1 MKRTVAQIATD
12 ADDRLSETDIIRL
25 TDETARC
32 LLDEADLRTELDIWV
47 RRGRVIRDYVRRLQ
61 PRGRHKKPDP
71 YVLLSGHTDIRWSP
85 TQLRAFVDALEL
97 WEQVGEGAP
106 SLPMTFYA
114 VAASSGADFATKK
127 AMLTKVVREHL
138 STRQLKKELARPA
151 PGEDEPAGQQSPGAT
166 GDWKKVGA
174 FAQRLAIEIDALDP
188 EAMVDMSVVKPLT
201 DAKERIEKLLGK
213 LNAPN
218 A

>member
-1 MKRTVAQIATD
+1 
-12 ADDRLSETDIIRL
+12 
-25 TDETARC
+25 
-32 LLDEADLRTELDIWV
+32 
-47 RRGRVIRDYVRRLQ
+47 
-61 PRGRHKKPDP
+61 
-71 YVLLSGHTDIRWSP
+71 
-85 TQLRAFVDALEL
+85 VDALEL

-151 PGEDEPAGQQSPGAT
+151 PGEDEPAGQQSPRAT

-188 EAMVDMSVVKPLT
+188 EAMVDMDVVKPLT